1 MRKDLRERWL
11 SLWEKLGGD
20 EKRGQAAFGEITL
33 YYGADPNRAYHNLNH
48 LEHGL
53 RELDEIRDSVLNADL
68 LELEWWFHDIIYT
81 IGPKARGAV
90 SDEELSADFLM
101 SFLEDEGCD
110 NKTRTECRKAI
121 MCTMHSDDYPPTT
134 LDQKF
139 LVDID
144 LAIFGQPDDV
154 FDEYERNVRIEYAWV
169 DDVTYAKTRT
179 GILGKILARTYIFE
193 KYEVQARANL
203 TRSIEKLLQ
212 GS

>member
-1 MRKDLRERWL
+1 
-11 SLWEKLGGD
+11 
-20 EKRGQAAFGEITL
+20 
-33 YYGADPNRAYHNLNH
+33 
-48 LEHGL
+48 
-53 RELDEIRDSVLNADL
+53 
-68 LELEWWFHDIIYT
+68 
-81 IGPKARGAV
+81 
-90 SDEELSADFLM
+90 
-101 SFLEDEGCD
+101 
-110 NKTRTECRKAI
+110 

-179 GILGKILARTYIFE
+179 GILGKILARTYIYWTPYFFE